1 LTNLQFVDILV
12 LVIGLT
18 FCQVNKQ
25 KEMLYMEKIIEKASR
40 LQRPRHLAVQLRPD
54 VYEWLYDVGRS
65 IGGMPSPA
73 TIARALL
80 EDAYDR
86 FSGLASDEEV
96 SSNAQE
102 D

>member
-1 LTNLQFVDILV
+1 
-12 LVIGLT
+12 
-18 FCQVNKQ
+18 
-25 KEMLYMEKIIEKASR
+25 MEKIIEKAGR
-40 LQRPRHLAVQLRPD
+40 LQRPRNLAVQLRPD

-73 TIARALL
+73 TVARALL

-86 FSGLASDEEV
+86 FSGSASEEEV
-96 SSNAQE
+96 PDN